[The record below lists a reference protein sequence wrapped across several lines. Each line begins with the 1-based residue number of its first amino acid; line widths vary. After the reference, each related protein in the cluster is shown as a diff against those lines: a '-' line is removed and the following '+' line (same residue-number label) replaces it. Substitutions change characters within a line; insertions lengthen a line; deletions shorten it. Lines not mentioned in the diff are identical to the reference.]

1 MPQIRSIPFDPV
13 LGQREVARIMGVS
26 VDTVRRR
33 CAAGDLR
40 IIRLSPRR
48 LGIRSS
54 EVDRY
59 LREREGLPPQHD
71 GGQRDAPADENS
83 KRLQRGGD
91 RLVVERVGDARRLE
105 GAGDA
110 GAAHLLRRPGVA
122 GPEHEREAP

>member
-1 MPQIRSIPFDPV
+1 MHPIQSRPIDPV
-13 LGQREVARIMGVS
+13 LGQREVARVMGVS

-48 LGIRSS
+48 LGIRAS

-71 GGQRDAPADENS
+71 GGQRDAP
-83 KRLQRGGD
+83 
-91 RLVVERVGDARRLE
+91 RR
-105 GAGDA
+105 AK
-110 GAAHLLRRPGVA
+110 P
-122 GPEHEREAP
+122 